1 MINICKGKEN
11 VSKMR
16 LRKVAN
22 AQELLLKSKNYI
34 PNPEEYKGTWEKV
47 FDNSHEIHL
56 EIGTGKGDFIIAKA
70 LAHPEINFIGMEKE
84 SSVLVRAVEK
94 LGDKNIDNLRF
105 LCYDAEKIREVFER
119 EITTLY
125 LNFSDP
131 WPKNRHAKRRLTSP
145 IFLSSYDSIFKGK
158 KHIIQKTDNILL
170 FAYSL
175 EMLSKH
181 GYTLEKV
188 SLDLENS
195 GIENYQTEYEKR
207 FIEQGYKINYVEAI
221 K

>member
-1 MINICKGKEN
+1 
-11 VSKMR
+11 MR
-16 LRKVAN
+16 LRKVAG
-22 AQELLLKSKNYI
+22 AQDILLKSKNFI
-34 PNPEEYKGTWEKV
+34 SNPEEYKGTWEKV
-47 FDNSHEIHL
+47 FESPSEIHL
-56 EIGTGKGDFIIAKA
+56 EIGTGKGDFIIQKA

-84 SSVLVRAVEK
+84 SSVLVRAIEK
-94 LGDKNIDNLRF
+94 LENKDIPNLRF
-105 LCYDAEKIREVFER
+105 ICYDAEKVREVFDK

-145 IFLSSYDSIFKGK
+145 SFLSSYDYIFTGNN
-158 KHIIQKTDNILL
+158 HIIQKTDNILL